1 MNAAT
6 VLPASAAARPGIDAP
21 TVRRPALSAWQA
33 LERGI
38 DRWTG
43 AALNPLHHLGSMAF
57 LCFWTLVASGTYLY
71 TVIDTSAAGAH
82 ASIERLASW
91 PWFYGGWL
99 RSVHRYAAD
108 AFVVLMGLHVLREW
122 LHGRFR
128 AHHRFSWLTGVPLI
142 VFAFVCAIGGFWLNW
157 DELGQYSA
165 LATAEWLD
173 ALPGLT
179 TPLARNFL
187 SPDTVGDRLFS
198 LFVFVHLGVALWM
211 AFGLWF
217 HIQRLPR
224 ARVVP
229 PRPLSLGLLGM
240 FVWLAAV
247 APVASGPAANLAQ
260 VPAALRLDWLLLFV
274 HPMADTLSGGLAW
287 LVVGG
292 ALALLLWLP
301 FMPHRSAAAPAA
313 RVDPEHCSGCR
324 RCVDD
329 CPYAAIHMV
338 AHPSGK
344 TCHELAVVDADRCAR
359 CGICAGACPS
369 ATPFRS
375 VADLQSGID
384 MPQLPVNTLRQQL
397 RQRLLDAPAAQ
408 PIVVFRCVHAPM
420 PASLR
425 AADVVNVELLCA
437 GQLPPAFVEY
447 ALRDG
452 AAGVLIQAC
461 APGHCAF
468 RDGATVLHE
477 RLHGAREPHLRP
489 AVPRERWA
497 MVRADA
503 PDGHALE
510 PILERWRDPPA
521 ARTRAHTPT
530 AHELPS

>member
-1 MNAAT
+1 MNAAA
-6 VLPASAAARPGIDAP
+6 VLPAPVPRRAGAPAAPG
-21 TVRRPALSAWQA
+21 RALAAWHA

-43 AALNPLHHLGSMAF
+43 PALNPLHHLGSMAF
-57 LCFWTLVASGTYLY
+57 LCFWTLAASGIYLY
-71 TVIDTSAAGAH
+71 AVIDTSAAGAH
-82 ASIERLASW
+82 ASIERLAAW

-108 AFVVLMGLHVLREW
+108 AFVLLMGLHALREW

-142 VFAFVCAIGGFWLNW
+142 VFAFVCGIGGFWLNW

-187 SPDTVGDRLFS
+187 SLDTVGDRLFS
-198 LFVFVHLGVALWM
+198 LFVFVHLGVALLM
-211 AFGLWF
+211 TFGLWF

-229 PRPLSLGLLGM
+229 PQPLALGLLAM
-240 FVWLAAV
+240 FVGLATV
-247 APVASGPAANLAQ
+247 TPVVSGPAADMTR

-274 HPMADTLSGGLAW
+274 HPMADALSGGLAW
-287 LVVGG
+287 VVLGG
-292 ALALLLWLP
+292 ALAGLLWLP
-301 FMPHRSAAAPAA
+301 FMPHRREDAPAA
-313 RVDPEHCSGCR
+313 RVDPDYCSGCR

-329 CPYAAIHMV
+329 CPYAAIGMV

-344 TCHELAVVDADRCAR
+344 PGHELAVVDAERCAR

-384 MPQLPVNTLRQQL
+384 MPQLPVNTLREQL
-397 RQRLLDAPAAQ
+397 RQRLQAAPAARS
-408 PIVVFRCVHAPM
+408 IVAFRCAHVPPPACLLAP
-420 PASLR
+420 
-425 AADVVNVELLCA
+425 DVVAIELLCV

-452 AAGVLIQAC
+452 AAGVLVQAC

-468 RDGATVLHE
+468 RDGATLLHE
-477 RLHGAREPHLRP
+477 RLHGVREPRLRP
-489 AVPRERWA
+489 TVPRERWA
-497 MVRADA
+497 MVWSGARDADA
-503 PDGHALE
+503 IAPILDRWRGPQSARERTPSALE
-510 PILERWRDPPA
+510 LS
-521 ARTRAHTPT
+521 T
-530 AHELPS
+530 